1 MKGMIAMTNLEY
13 ESLNTAINYINN
25 VEKGIEEIV
34 EDFISEDGIKAKKM
48 LPDLTEGLLWI
59 SQVIKATKEY
69 HDIRHDELLDI
80 YNELHEAIENNDTV
94 LISDL
99 LEYEIKEK
107 LLDWQ
112 EKLIKV
118 VEEHGN

>member
-1 MKGMIAMTNLEY
+1 MTNLEY

-25 VEKGIEEIV
+25 VEIGIDQIV
-34 EDFISEDGIKAKKM
+34 DDFVSEGGVKAKQM
-48 LPDLTEGLLWI
+48 LPDLSEGLLWI
-59 SQVIKATKEY
+59 TQVLKATKHHHNIQYEELD
-69 HDIRHDELLDI
+69 DIYKELLG
-80 YNELHEAIENNDTV
+80 AIANDDTI

-112 EKLIKV
+112 EILIEV
-118 VEEHGN
+118 VEKNAN